1 MSGRIPQSFIDDLVA
16 RTDIVELIGARVT
29 LKKSGREY
37 KACCPFHGEKTPSFW
52 VSPDKQFYHCFGCS
66 AHGTALGFLM
76 NHDRLTFPEAV
87 EELAARAGI
96 EIPREARPD
105 DGRSRDD
112 ADLAALMGKVAVH
125 WQSLLRAEPRASR
138 YAGEQRGLTPE
149 TLDRFLVGYS
159 ANSWNDVLRRFGP
172 AEPLAACGLV
182 IEREGGAGSV
192 SERHYDRFR
201 DRLMFPIRDARGR
214 VIAFG
219 GRIIDQGEPKYLNS
233 PETTLFHK
241 GRELYG
247 LYEVRQSRTPLK
259 RLIVVEG
266 YMDVVRL
273 HQAGITY
280 AVATLGT
287 ATTPEHLKR
296 AFRLVPEMVFAFDG
310 DRAGRAAAWRALNNA
325 LPEAREGRQLKF
337 LFLPDGQDPD
347 SLVGAEGREA
357 FEARLEGALPLSE
370 YLVQELASQA
380 DLTHADGRARFA
392 ELARPLVAKVPDGVY
407 RELLVERLAEAI
419 RLPSAR
425 LRSLWETADASSPGG
440 GGRGA
445 TGRDTPQGGG
455 PRATAK
461 TGQSAGRGNLMRQA
475 VQGLVHHPR
484 IATRLDPTHLAA
496 LETLQ
501 EPGADILRAL
511 IVDLRAQPIT
521 TTAQLLERWRDRP
534 EAERL
539 ARLATAES
547 LMAGEDAAL
556 RELQTALE
564 RMQREGGRRRL
575 DSLLERERDGALSPL
590 ERQELQGL
598 LAGQKGSRP
607 AT

>member
-1 MSGRIPQSFIDDLVA
+1 MSGRIPPSFIDDLVA

-182 IEREGGAGSV
+182 IEREGGAGSG